1 VVVHRLVA
9 GLLVIGGAGAAS
21 SCGSAVEVRPPAHAA
36 ACEPATGKWPTTVA
50 RQARAEV
57 DVDGDQR
64 DAAAW
69 GDPAVIAT
77 CGWPAVGPT
86 DDECL
91 DIDGVYWV
99 VERLTD
105 GVRFTT
111 FGRDP
116 AIEVLVPEAYAPE
129 PLLLPAF
136 RDAARALPENGRR
149 CR

>member
-1 VVVHRLVA
+1 VVVRRLLA
-9 GLLVIGGAGAAS
+9 GLLVIGGAGVTSA
-21 SCGSAVEVRPPAHAA
+21 CGSAVDVRPPAHDA
-36 ACEPATGKWPTTVA
+36 ACEPATRSWPRTVA
-50 RQARAEV
+50 GRERVEA
-57 DVDGDQR
+57 DVTGDER

-77 CGWPAVGPT
+77 CGWPALGPT

-91 DIDGVYWV
+91 DVDGVHWV
-99 VERLTD
+99 VEQLSD
-105 GVRFTT
+105 GARFTT

-136 RDAARALPENGRR
+136 ADAARALPANGRR